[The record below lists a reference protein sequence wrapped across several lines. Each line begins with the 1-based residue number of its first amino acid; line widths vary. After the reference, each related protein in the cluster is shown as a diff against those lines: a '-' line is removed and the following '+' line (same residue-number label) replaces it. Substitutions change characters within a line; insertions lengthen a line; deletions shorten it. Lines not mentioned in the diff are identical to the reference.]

1 MYKITI
7 NHDNGDKQ
15 GAKCLKRKSN
25 HCFTFLSTNSKHHFL
40 LPHIM
45 VRTFSPQYLLIRSEE
60 RMSVTTLICGVICF
74 ICDVTSHFP
83 PPETARF
90 RDYGVTNWHNRQLGV
105 RQGLLVLQAQFFISW
120 QLWNKKT
127 PRAEI
132 CNGVPLQP
140 NDASLLNRC
149 RWTIVGFR
157 TACLG
162 HRQNRLLSWNW
173 KPNSLRGSW
182 VYMGGISIKGNDI
195 YSLKELLR
203 YGWKRGSLISIKRL
217 TMT

>member
-1 MYKITI
+1 MITDT
-7 NHDNGDKQ
+7 NKVLSV
-15 GAKCLKRKSN
+15 LKGKVITVLFAMSR
-25 HCFTFLSTNSKHHFL
+25 HIFL
-40 LPHIM
+40 
-45 VRTFSPQYLLIRSEE
+45 PQKRPAL
-60 RMSVTTLICGVICF
+60 
-74 ICDVTSHFP
+74 
-83 PPETARF
+83 ETMAWPI
-90 RDYGVTNWHNRQLGV
+90 NWHNRQLGV
-105 RQGLLVLQAQFFISW
+105 RQGLLVLQAQLFISW

-132 CNGVPLQP
+132 CNGVQLQP

-182 VYMGGISIKGNDI
+182 VHMGGISIKGNDI
-195 YSLKELLR
+195 CSLKELLR